1 MSAHEP
7 VSNRLIERALAEAS
21 PGEGGV
27 WELGE
32 HAALGLE
39 TVAGWAGPRKPAAH
53 EAASV
58 GGRLRGIDSLLQPID
73 SAAAAGVAG
82 SGYRSEVV
90 VGSDDR
96 VRIRETGQFPWRV
109 VCALRI
115 HSTSGEQYVG
125 TGWLAGPRTVITAG
139 HCVYLDAMGGWAERV
154 EISPARNGRDRPFSS
169 IASREFQ
176 SVRGWTIDGKRE
188 HDYAAIILPADQAVP
203 EAGHFGYAVYDAS
216 SLLGAYLNVSGY
228 PADKDDG
235 TQWWSARTS
244 RKVDDTRIWY
254 DVDTAAGQSGAPVWR
269 LDPKS
274 HRRVVVGIHTNGA
287 ETGNSATRINPEVFA
302 NIERWVALGA
312 ER

>member
-1 MSAHEP
+1 MNAHDP
-7 VSNRLIERALAEAS
+7 VSNRLIERALAEPS
-21 PGEGGV
+21 LGEGCV

-39 TVAGWAGPRKPAAH
+39 TVEGWAGPRRPAAH
-53 EAASV
+53 EAAV
-58 GGRLRGIDSLLQPID
+58 AGGRARGIESLLQPLD
-73 SAAAAGVAG
+73 
-82 SGYRSEVV
+82 GYRHEVV
-90 VGSDDR
+90 VGGDDR
-96 VRIRETGQFPWRV
+96 VRIRDTAPFPWRAI
-109 VCALRI
+109 CALRI
-115 HSTSGEQYVG
+115 YSTSGDQYVG
-125 TGWLAGPRTVITAG
+125 TGWLAGPRTLITAG
-139 HCVYLDAMGGWAERV
+139 HCVYLEAMGGWAERV
-154 EISPARNGRDRPFSS
+154 EISPARNGRDRPFSTIS
-169 IASREFQ
+169 SSDFQ

-188 HDYAAIILPADQAVP
+188 HDYAAIILPAEQAVP

-244 RKVDDTRIWY
+244 RKVDDNRIWY

-274 HRRVVVGIHTNGA
+274 NRRVVVGIHTNGA

-302 NIERWVALGA
+302 NLERWVALG
-312 ER
+312 R